1 MQQIYYV
8 YHTPYAPAELTNLH
22 PFAATYLTITLFV
35 TGAANPPSVVD
46 LASLGFN
53 HPFAEGA
60 EGLTAE
66 QLDSMVDSL
75 FSPVPPPTNA
85 EVRIRQD
92 QSDYIYLTR
101 FKPTNTEGL

>member
-8 YHTPYAPAELTNLH
+8 YHTPYAPAELIILH

-53 HPFAEGA
+53 YPFVGGA
-60 EGLTAE
+60 EGLAAAE
-66 QLDSMVDSL
+66 LDAMIDSL
-75 FSPVPPPTNA
+75 FNPLPPPTAA

-92 QSDYIYLTR
+92 QADYLYETR
-101 FKPTNTEGL
+101 FKPTDTEGL

>member
-8 YHTPYAPAELTNLH
+8 YHTPYAPAELTALH

-35 TGAANPPSVVD
+35 TGAANPPSVVN
-46 LASLGFN
+46 LESLGFN

-66 QLDSMVDSL
+66 QLDSMVNSL
-75 FSPVPPPTNA
+75 FATTPPPTAA

-92 QSDYIYLTR
+92 QADYIYETR
-101 FKPTNTEGL
+101 FKPTGDDI

>member
-8 YHTPYAPAELTNLH
+8 YHTPYAPAELTADH

-53 HPFAEGA
+53 HPFVEGE

-66 QLDSMVDSL
+66 QLDSMVNSL
-75 FSPVPPPTNA
+75 FDPVPPPTAA

-92 QSDYIYLTR
+92 QADYIYETR
-101 FKPTNTEGL
+101 FKPTNTEGP

>member
-1 MQQIYYV
+1 M
-8 YHTPYAPAELTNLH
+8 
-22 PFAATYLTITLFV
+22 
-35 TGAANPPSVVD
+35 TGAANPPSVVN

-53 HPFAEGA
+53 HPFVEGA

-75 FSPVPPPTNA
+75 FDPVPPPTAA

-92 QSDYIYLTR
+92 QADYIYETR

>member
-22 PFAATYLTITLFV
+22 PFAAKYLTITLFV
-35 TGAANPPSVVD
+35 TGAVNPPSVVD

-53 HPFAEGA
+53 YPFVGGA
-60 EGLTAE
+60 EGLAAAE
-66 QLDSMVDSL
+66 LDAMIDSL
-75 FSPVPPPTNA
+75 FNPLPPPTAA

-92 QSDYIYLTR
+92 QADYLYETR
-101 FKPTNTEGL
+101 FKPTDTEEL

>member
-8 YHTPYAPAELTNLH
+8 YHTPYAPSELTALH
-22 PFAATYLTITLFV
+22 PYAATYLTITLFV

-53 HPFAEGA
+53 HPFVEGV

-66 QLDSMVDSL
+66 QLDAMVNSL
-75 FSPVPPPTNA
+75 FDPVPPPTAA

-92 QSDYIYLTR
+92 QADYIYETR
-101 FKPTNTEGL
+101 FKPTNTEGP

>member
-8 YHTPYAPAELTNLH
+8 YHTPYVPAELTNLH

-53 HPFAEGA
+53 YPFVEGA
-60 EGLTAE
+60 EGLTAAE
-66 QLDSMVDSL
+66 LDEMVDSL
-75 FSPVPPPTNA
+75 FNPLPPPTAA

-92 QSDYIYLTR
+92 QADYLYETR
-101 FKPTNTEGL
+101 FKPTDTEEL

>member
-22 PFAATYLTITLFV
+22 PFAAKYLTITLFV

-53 HPFAEGA
+53 HPYNEDGT
-60 EGLTAE
+60 GLTAAE
-66 QLDSMVDSL
+66 LDEMVDSL
-75 FSPVPPPTNA
+75 FNPLPPPTAA

-92 QSDYIYLTR
+92 QADYLYETR
-101 FKPTNTEGL
+101 FKPTDTEEL

>member
-1 MQQIYYV
+1 MQTYYV
-8 YHTPYAPAELTNLH
+8 YHTPYAPVELTVLH
-22 PFAATYLTITLFV
+22 PFAAAYLTITLFV

-53 HPFAEGA
+53 HPFTEGA

-75 FSPVPPPTNA
+75 FDPVPPPTAA

-92 QSDYIYLTR
+92 QADYIYLTR
-101 FKPTNTEGL
+101 FKPTDTEGL